1 MAPYSI
7 EELRNIVS
15 PIARAHGVASV
26 SLFGS
31 YAKGLADAGSDVDL
45 KIDKGALRSLFQL
58 CGFRLAIEDA
68 LKLPV
73 DLVTSDSSDRS
84 RKTRWC
90 SIETRDRLILQKIV
104 LYCQRVADNLERYH
118 HDFSAFEQDYLFQDA
133 CCMCV
138 VQIGELVSQLS
149 DETKAQN
156 KAIPWRI
163 IKDTRNFYV
172 HAYGAID
179 IPSVWDTLIN
189 DIPALKIAC
198 EAILTQF

>member
-31 YAKGLADAGSDVDL
+31 YAKGLADADSDVDL

-73 DLVTSDSSDRS
+73 DLVTSDSSDKS
-84 RKTRWC
+84 FLDM
-90 SIETRDRLILQKIV
+90 IQKDEVV
-104 LYCQRVADNLERYH
+104 LY
-118 HDFSAFEQDYLFQDA
+118 
-133 CCMCV
+133 
-138 VQIGELVSQLS
+138 
-149 DETKAQN
+149 
-156 KAIPWRI
+156 
-163 IKDTRNFYV
+163 RN
-172 HAYGAID
+172 A
-179 IPSVWDTLIN
+179 
-189 DIPALKIAC
+189 
-198 EAILTQF
+198 